1 MLIWLEGSDQQ
12 VDRLG
17 VDVPMVKMIAMGID
31 PIGSVGFMKTSEL
44 DERQHKY
51 TRSAWELPEPLLL
64 NPRRK
69 GDLLLPVRQVNLVMP
84 TKSRGIGK
92 RSHSAS
98 PWNFRQGQWN

>member
-51 TRSAWELPEPLLL
+51 TRSAWEVGLLEKFKRLVL
-64 NPRRK
+64 NQS
-69 GDLLLPVRQVNLVMP
+69 DV
-84 TKSRGIGK
+84 I
-92 RSHSAS
+92 
-98 PWNFRQGQWN
+98 